1 MSKCRRASL
10 RLVHFAIRIFAALFA
25 RPNLS
30 SHVIYFSIKYLSVAT
45 ATILSVSKSHPSPS
59 VTSHVNQYQL
69 LLNKIHV
76 TTIRKP
82 ERVLTSFSQV

>member
-1 MSKCRRASL
+1 MR
-10 RLVHFAIRIFAALFA
+10 FAIHISRRHTSTTKS